1 MTADSGAASSGPY
14 ANKDAGPSPIPL
26 RSSGRPSFRMCI
38 CPLCYTAGAWPA
50 QDNGGLPPPGLR
62 LEQKRSGAALPEG
75 PSLHPFRGLFVTK
88 RIFLNFCLHSFPLS
102 SRSLR
107 VRRGGGIGR
116 HAVLRW
122 QWLRRASST
131 LALDT
136 TKARGPFPS
145 GKRPFSFAWG
155 KSDLTAR
162 RGTILRRLTP
172 SFFKKTTE
180 KPART
185 ILSGLF
191 LLHRRFGQTVCRLCT
206 FSYRRFSRQLK
217 SCYAFSSKKHRTG
230 RMP

>member
-14 ANKDAGPSPIPL
+14 ANKDAGPSQIPL

-50 QDNGGLPPPGLR
+50 QDNGGLPPPGFR

-75 PSLHPFRGLFVTK
+75 SSLHQFRGLFVTK

-136 TKARGPFPS
+136 MTIRGCILRDAAFFVPFR
-145 GKRPFSFAWG
+145 KRPFCPENRQENVRHSVKFHKKTCRA
-155 KSDLTAR
+155 AR
-162 RGTILRRLTP
+162 SV
-172 SFFKKTTE
+172 SFFRE
-180 KPART
+180 
-185 ILSGLF
+185 SGLSRF
-191 LLHRRFGQTVCRLCT
+191 LTLGYILNISRVCLSAAEAPQRPAAGPHSSSAT
-206 FSYRRFSRQLK
+206 GASR
-217 SCYAFSSKKHRTG
+217 
-230 RMP
+230 

>member
-50 QDNGGLPPPGLR
+50 QDNGGLPPPGFR

-136 TKARGPFPS
+136 TTIRGRILRDAAFFVPFRKGRFVREPP
-145 GKRPFSFAWG
+145 GKRPA
-155 KSDLTAR
+155 
-162 RGTILRRLTP
+162 LRKISQKNMPGSPFR
-172 SFFKKTTE
+172 
-180 KPART
+180 
-185 ILSGLF
+185 LF
-191 LLHRRFGQTVCRLCT
+191 L
-206 FSYRRFSRQLK
+206 
-217 SCYAFSSKKHRTG
+217 
-230 RMP
+230 P